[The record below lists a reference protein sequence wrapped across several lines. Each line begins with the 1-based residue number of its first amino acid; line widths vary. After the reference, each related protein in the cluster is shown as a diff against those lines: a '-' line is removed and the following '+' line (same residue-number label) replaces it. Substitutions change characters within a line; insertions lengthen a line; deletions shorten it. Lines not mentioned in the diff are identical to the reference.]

1 MGKETKAIAKSE
13 EPVRQIGKVSDW
25 ISIFD
30 QDLPLPTSEEIR
42 SFICPEATNA
52 DIFNFLASCK
62 AMKLNPFKKEVYLV
76 KMQANKPAAI
86 IVDYKV
92 YLARACGNP
101 NYRGFKCV
109 ENYQGQKCTG
119 ATCWIYFKDG
129 REPFEWTVLMD
140 EFNKKQA
147 LWLIQPVF
155 QIKKTAIKQAHY
167 LAMPKEYEPLAE
179 AEVLEPSE
187 IKALEIQGKT
197 EVKVDETFFGDK
209 EPSLT
214 PPQAEPKDEELENQ
228 PAEFSKETGELFEKE
243 KK

>member
-1 MGKETKAIAKSE
+1 MNNETKEIAKQTK
-13 EPVRQIGKVSDW
+13 QIGKVSEW
-25 ISIFD
+25 IAMFD
-30 QDLPLPTSEEIR
+30 QNLPLPTSEEIR

-62 AMKLNPFKKEVYLV
+62 AMNLNPFKKEVYLV

-92 YLARACGNP
+92 YLARAYGDP
-101 NYRGFKCV
+101 NYRGFRCE

-119 ATCWIYFKDG
+119 ATCTIYFRDG
-129 REPFEWTVLMD
+129 RPPFEWTCLMD

-167 LAMPKEYEPLAE
+167 LAIPKAYEGLPDLE
-179 AEVLEPSE
+179 EVEVVEPTE
-187 IKALEIQGKT
+187 IKALEVQAKT
-197 EVKVDETFFGDK
+197 EVKIDEDFFGGK
-209 EPSLT
+209 EPRLT
-214 PPQAEPKDEELENQ
+214 PKNEPTDEELENI
-228 PAEFSKETGELFEKE
+228 PSNYSKETGELFEE